1 MAQAKASHPQ
11 ESGIAGIRRSQE
23 LSVTT
28 SIARNDERSEKPLRG
43 ILVLDFSQ
51 FLSGSLATLRLADM
65 GARVIKIERPGAG
78 DLGRTIYLG
87 DGDVHGQ
94 NTLFHA
100 INRNKESYAADLKN
114 PCDLDKLRQL
124 IARADVMVQNFRP
137 GVMERLGFGYD
148 KVAQINSRLV
158 YGIVSGYGNAEA
170 WRDRPGQDLLAQ
182 ARSGIMWLSG
192 NDGDPP
198 TPMALAIADILA
210 GHNLCEGILACL
222 VRRGGTG
229 RGGLVETS
237 LIEALLDFQFEV
249 LTTHLNDG
257 RRPPR
262 RSAFRNAHAYLA
274 APYGVYDTANGYLA
288 LAMTHLPTLGKLLE
302 LPALQEISNPADGFR
317 RRDEI
322 KRIIA
327 NRLKEHST
335 EHWLEILNAADIWC
349 AEVLDWPALCGSDA
363 FEQLAM
369 VQTLGDGRGIKIL
382 TTRLPIRLDGGLLT
396 SERLA
401 PRVGEHTE
409 TIQREFE
416 L

>member
-1 MAQAKASHPQ
+1 VIPSA
-11 ESGIAGIRRSQE
+11 
-23 LSVTT
+23 
-28 SIARNDERSEKPLRG
+28 ARVSTDPVNERPENPLHG

-65 GARVIKIERPGAG
+65 GARLIKIERPGTG
-78 DLGRTIYLG
+78 DLGRTIYLS
-87 DGDVHGQ
+87 DTDVHGE

-114 PCDLDKLRQL
+114 PSDLDKLRRL
-124 IARADVMVQNFRP
+124 ITRADVMVQNFRP

-148 KVAQINSRLV
+148 KVSQINSRLL

-192 NDGDPP
+192 DEGDPP
-198 TPMALAIADILA
+198 TPMTLAIADMLA
-210 GHNLCEGILACL
+210 GHNLCEGILASL
-222 VRRGGTG
+222 VRRGVSG

-249 LTTHLNDG
+249 ITTHLNDG

-262 RSAFRNAHAYLA
+262 RSGFRNAHAYLA
-274 APYGVYDTANGYLA
+274 APYGVYDTANGFIA
-288 LAMTHLPTLGKLLE
+288 LAMTHLPTLGKLLD
-302 LPALQEISNPADGFR
+302 LPALQEMSDQAEGFR

-327 NRLKEHST
+327 QRLKDGTT

-349 AEVLDWPALCGSDA
+349 AEVLGWPELFASQA

-369 VQTLGDGRGIKIL
+369 IQTLRDERGIEIL
-382 TTRLPIRLDGGLLT
+382 TTRLPIRLDGNLLT

-401 PRVGEHTE
+401 PRVGQHTE
-409 TIQREFE
+409 AIQREFG

>member
-1 MAQAKASHPQ
+1 MPPSTDPVFAN
-11 ESGIAGIRRSQE
+11 GI
-23 LSVTT
+23 
-28 SIARNDERSEKPLRG
+28 NKMPERPLQG
-43 ILVLDFSQ
+43 ILVVDFSQ
-51 FLSGSLATLRLADM
+51 FLSGPLATLRLADM
-65 GARVIKIERPGAG
+65 GARVIKIERPGSG
-78 DLGRTIYLG
+78 DLGRSLYLS
-87 DGDVHGQ
+87 DTDVHGE

-114 PCDLDKLRQL
+114 PSDLDRLRQL

-148 KVAQINSRLV
+148 KVSQINSRLV

-192 NDGDPP
+192 DEGDPP
-198 TPMALAIADILA
+198 TPMTLAIADMLA

-222 VRRGGTG
+222 VRRGVTG

-262 RSAFRNAHAYLA
+262 RGAFRNAHAYLA
-274 APYGVYDTANGYLA
+274 APYGVYDTADSYLA

-302 LPALQEISNPADGFR
+302 LPALQEISDRADGFR

-322 KRIIA
+322 KQIIA
-327 NRLKEHST
+327 QRLKQHST
-335 EHWLEILNAADIWC
+335 EHWLDILNPADIWC
-349 AEVLDWPALCGSDA
+349 AEVLDWPKLCASQA
-363 FEQLAM
+363 FQQLAM
-369 VQTLGDGRGIKIL
+369 LQTLRDGNGIEIL
-382 TTRLPIRLDGGLLT
+382 TTRIPIRMDGNTLT

-401 PRVGEHTE
+401 PRVGQHTE
-409 TIQREFE
+409 TIQREFG

>member
-1 MAQAKASHPQ
+1 MTIRKDQ
-11 ESGIAGIRRSQE
+11 EI
-23 LSVTT
+23 
-28 SIARNDERSEKPLRG
+28 EKPLQNL
-43 ILVLDFSQ
+43 LVLDFSQ

-65 GARVIKIERPGAG
+65 GARVIKIERPGTG
-78 DLGRTIYLG
+78 DLGRTLYLS
-87 DGDVHGQ
+87 DIDVHGE

-114 PCDLDKLRQL
+114 PSDLAKLRQL
-124 IARADVMVQNFRP
+124 ILRADVMVQNFRP

-148 KVAQINSRLV
+148 NVSQMNSRLV
-158 YGIVSGYGNAEA
+158 YGIVSGYGNAAA

-198 TPMALAIADILA
+198 TPMALAIADMLA

-222 VRRGGTG
+222 VRRGTTG

-288 LAMTHLPTLGKLLE
+288 LAMTHLPTLGKLLY
-302 LPALQEISNPADGFR
+302 LPLLQEISNSADGFR

-322 KRIIA
+322 KHIVA
-327 NRLKEHST
+327 QRLKEHTT

-349 AEVLDWPALCGSDA
+349 AEVLDWPNLCASEA
-363 FEQLAM
+363 FQQLEM
-369 VQTLGDGRGIKIL
+369 VQTLTDDRGIEIL
-382 TTRLPIRLDGGLLT
+382 TTRLPIRLDGSVLT
-396 SERLA
+396 SPGLA
-401 PRVGEHTE
+401 PRVGQHTAQ
-409 TIQREFE
+409 IQKEFG

>member
-1 MAQAKASHPQ
+1 
-11 ESGIAGIRRSQE
+11 
-23 LSVTT
+23 VTT
-28 SIARNDERSEKPLRG
+28 STACVSADRIKERPEKPLHG

-65 GARVIKIERPGAG
+65 GARVIKIERPGRG
-78 DLGRTIYLG
+78 DLGRTIYLS
-87 DGDVHGQ
+87 DTDVQGE

-114 PCDLDKLRQL
+114 PRDLDQLRQL
-124 IARADVMVQNFRP
+124 MGRADVMVQNFRP
-137 GVMERLGFGYD
+137 GVMERLGFGYE
-148 KVAQINSRLV
+148 KVSEINHRLV

-192 NDGDPP
+192 EEGDPP
-198 TPMALAIADILA
+198 TPMSLAIADMLA
-210 GHNLCEGILACL
+210 GHNLCEGILAGL
-222 VRRGGTG
+222 VRRSVTG

-249 LTTHLNDG
+249 ITTHLNDG
-257 RRPPR
+257 RRPPQ
-262 RSAFRNAHAYLA
+262 RSAYRNAHAYLA
-274 APYGVYDTANGYLA
+274 APYGVYDTQNGYLA
-288 LAMTHLPTLGKLLE
+288 LAMTHLPTLGKLLD
-302 LPALQEISNPADGFR
+302 LRALQEMSDQADGFR

-322 KRIIA
+322 KRMIA
-327 NRLKEHST
+327 QRLKERTT
-335 EHWLEILNAADIWC
+335 EQWLEILNAADIWC
-349 AEVLDWPALCGSDA
+349 AEVLDWPELFASQA

-369 VQTLGDGRGIKIL
+369 IQTLKDERGIEIL
-382 TTRLPIRLDGGLLT
+382 TTRLPIRLDGSLLT

-401 PRVGEHTE
+401 PRVGQHTE
-409 TIQREFE
+409 TIQREFG

>member
-1 MAQAKASHPQ
+1 
-11 ESGIAGIRRSQE
+11 
-23 LSVTT
+23 VTVRQDQK
-28 SIARNDERSEKPLRG
+28 IDRPLQG
-43 ILVLDFSQ
+43 LLVLDFSQ

-65 GARVIKIERPGAG
+65 GARVIKIERPGTG
-78 DLGRTIYLG
+78 DLGRTLYLS
-87 DGDVHGQ
+87 DVDVHGE
-94 NTLFHA
+94 NTLFHS

-114 PCDLDKLRQL
+114 PSDLEKLRQL
-124 IARADVMVQNFRP
+124 ILRADVMVQNFRP

-148 KVAQINSRLV
+148 SVSQINNRLV

-182 ARSGIMWLSG
+182 ARSGIMWLSCD
-192 NDGDPP
+192 DGDPP
-198 TPMALAIADILA
+198 TPMALAIADMLA

-222 VRRGGTG
+222 VRRGMTG

-274 APYGVYDTANGYLA
+274 APYGVYDTADGYLA
-288 LAMTHLPTLGKLLE
+288 LAMTHLPTLGKLLD
-302 LPALQEISNPADGFR
+302 LPPLQDISNPSDGFR

-322 KRIIA
+322 KQIIA
-327 NRLKEHST
+327 ERLTRHTT

-349 AEVLDWPALCGSDA
+349 AEVLDWPKLCASEA
-363 FEQLAM
+363 FKQLAM
-369 VQTLGDGRGIKIL
+369 LQTLTDGRGIEIL
-382 TTRLPIRLDGGLLT
+382 TTRLPIRLDGALLT
-396 SERLA
+396 SPGLA
-401 PRVGEHTE
+401 PRVGQHTDQ
-409 TIQREFE
+409 IQREFG
-416 L
+416 LYLSR

>member
-1 MAQAKASHPQ
+1 
-11 ESGIAGIRRSQE
+11 
-23 LSVTT
+23 VTT
-28 SIARNDERSEKPLRG
+28 STARNDERSERPLHG

-78 DLGRTIYLG
+78 DLGRTIYLS
-87 DGDVHGQ
+87 DTDVHGE

-114 PCDLDKLRQL
+114 PSDVDKLRQL

-148 KVAQINSRLV
+148 KVSQINSRLV

-192 NDGDPP
+192 NEGDPP
-198 TPMALAIADILA
+198 TPMALAIADMLA

-222 VRRGGTG
+222 VRRGVTN

-302 LPALQEISNPADGFR
+302 LPALQEISNPTDGFL

-322 KRIIA
+322 KQIIA
-327 NRLKEHST
+327 RRLKEHSS

-349 AEVLDWPALCGSDA
+349 AEVLDWPMLCTSEA

-369 VQTLGDGRGIKIL
+369 VQTLRDGRGVEIL

-401 PRVGEHTE
+401 PRVGQHTE
-409 TIQREFE
+409 TIQREFG

>member
-1 MAQAKASHPQ
+1 MITSTARA
-11 ESGIAGIRRSQE
+11 
-23 LSVTT
+23 VT
-28 SIARNDERSEKPLRG
+28 SRIDGKSERPLHG

-65 GARVIKIERPGAG
+65 GARVIKIERPGTG
-78 DLGRTIYLG
+78 DLGRSIYLS
-87 DGDVHGQ
+87 DTDVHGE

-100 INRNKESYAADLKN
+100 INRNKESYSADLKN
-114 PCDLDKLRQL
+114 PTDLKKLREL
-124 IARADVMVQNFRP
+124 ITRADVMVQNFRP

-148 KVAQINSRLV
+148 KVSQVNRRLV
-158 YGIVSGYGNAEA
+158 YGVVSGYGNAEA

-198 TPMALAIADILA
+198 TPMTLAIADMLA

-222 VRRGGTG
+222 VRRGVSGQ
-229 RGGLVETS
+229 GGLVETS

-288 LAMTHLPTLGKLLE
+288 LAMTHLPTLGKLLD
-302 LPALQEISNPADGFR
+302 LPALQAISDPADGFH

-322 KRIIA
+322 KQIIA
-327 NRLKEHST
+327 KRLKEHTT

-349 AEVLDWPALCGSDA
+349 AEVLDWPKLCASEA
-363 FEQLAM
+363 FQQLAM
-369 VQTLGDGRGIKIL
+369 VQPLRDGPGIEIL
-382 TTRLPIRLDGGLLT
+382 TTRIPIRLDGDLLT

-401 PRVGEHTE
+401 PRVGQHTE
-409 TIQREFE
+409 TIQREFG

>member
-1 MAQAKASHPQ
+1 M
-11 ESGIAGIRRSQE
+11 
-23 LSVTT
+23 TT
-28 SIARNDERSEKPLRG
+28 STARNDERSERPLHG

-78 DLGRTIYLG
+78 DLGRTIYLS
-87 DGDVHGQ
+87 DTDVHGE

-114 PCDLDKLRQL
+114 PSHLDKLRQL

-137 GVMERLGFGYD
+137 GVMERLGFGYH
-148 KVAQINSRLV
+148 KVSQINSRLV

-192 NDGDPP
+192 NEGDPP
-198 TPMALAIADILA
+198 TPMALAIADMLA

-222 VRRGGTG
+222 VRRGVTN

-249 LTTHLNDG
+249 LTTYLNDG

-288 LAMTHLPTLGKLLE
+288 LAMTHLPTLGKLLD

-322 KRIIA
+322 KQIIA
-327 NRLKEHST
+327 KRLKEHTT
-335 EHWLEILNAADIWC
+335 EHWLEILNAADTWC
-349 AEVLDWPALCGSDA
+349 AEVLDWPKLCASEA

-369 VQTLGDGRGIKIL
+369 VQTLGDGGIEIL

-401 PRVGEHTE
+401 PRVGQHTE
-409 TIQREFE
+409 TIQREFG

>member
-1 MAQAKASHPQ
+1 MPPSTARINKKPD
-11 ESGIAGIRRSQE
+11 RP
-23 LSVTT
+23 LS
-28 SIARNDERSEKPLRG
+28 G

-65 GARVIKIERPGAG
+65 GARVIKIERPGSG
-78 DLGRTIYLG
+78 DLGRSLYLS
-87 DGDVHGQ
+87 DTDVHGE

-114 PCDLDKLRQL
+114 PSHLEKLRQL
-124 IARADVMVQNFRP
+124 IARADVLVQNFRP

-148 KVAQINSRLV
+148 KVSEINSRLV
-158 YGIVSGYGNAEA
+158 YGIVSGYGNADA

-192 NDGDPP
+192 DEGDPP
-198 TPMALAIADILA
+198 TPMALAIADMLA

-222 VRRGGTG
+222 VRRGVTG

-257 RRPPR
+257 GRPPR

-274 APYGVYDTANGYLA
+274 APYGVYDTADGYLA
-288 LAMTHLPTLGKLLE
+288 LAMTHLPTLGKLLD
-302 LPALQEISNPADGFR
+302 LSALQEMSDQADGFR

-322 KRIIA
+322 KGIIA
-327 NRLKEHST
+327 QRLKQYTT

-349 AEVLDWPALCGSDA
+349 AEVLDWTKLCASQA
-363 FEQLAM
+363 FHQLGM
-369 VQTLGDGRGIKIL
+369 VQTLRDGGGIEIL
-382 TTRLPIRLDGGLLT
+382 TTRLPIRVDGSPLT

-401 PRVGEHTE
+401 PRVGQHTE
-409 TIQREFE
+409 TIQKEFGV
-416 L
+416 